1 MKRKTAFMFKNTEH
15 YVCTMHMIVI
25 FYASEN
31 AKKWRVSQISG
42 ISWTENVSLSH
53 HKQKNMTK
61 VKTKNID
68 SSIALVWKYEQTC
81 GKHEGHFGFAVV

>member
-25 FYASEN
+25 FYFRKR
-31 AKKWRVSQISG
+31 KKSRVSQISG

-53 HKQKNMTK
+53 DKPKNMTK

-68 SSIALVWKYEQTC
+68 SSCSCLEM
-81 GKHEGHFGFAVV
+81 